1 VELDF
6 LVVGGG
12 IAGVSLADALAPSSR
27 VALVEA
33 ERQPGYHTTGR
44 SAALFVPS
52 YATAT
57 FRALARASA
66 PFLQSPPPEYFP
78 GPLLRPRGALY
89 VARGDQQ
96 DDFAATVGEL
106 RAGGGQVEVL
116 SATEACRR
124 VPLLR
129 RQYLGYAAFEADV
142 ADIDVS
148 ALLQGLLKRAKA
160 GGVRVYLGERI
171 VTPTRRQGAWQL
183 EAGGEPLF
191 ARVLVNAAGAWADQ
205 VGLAC
210 GAQPLGLRPLRR
222 TAALIDPPA
231 GVAIGGW
238 PALFDVGE
246 QFYLK
251 PETGRLLISPAD
263 EEPTM
268 PGDAY
273 PEDLAVA
280 VAVDRIQ
287 QALDIDVQRVAHQWA
302 GLRTFAPD
310 RNPVIGFDPQAPGLF
325 WCAGQGGCGIE
336 SSPALARLAAALARG
351 DAIPADIA
359 AHGVSAQSVSP
370 ARFTAAAAS
379 SASPPTAA
387 GSVCPS

>member
-1 VELDF
+1 MEFDF
-6 LVVGGG
+6 LVVGAG

-33 ERQPGYHTTGR
+33 EQQPGYHTTGR

-57 FRALARASA
+57 FRGLARASA
-66 PFLQSPPPEYFP
+66 AFLHSPPPEYFP

-89 VARGDQQ
+89 IARSDQR
-96 DDFAATVGEL
+96 DDFTATVEEL

-116 SATEACRR
+116 SASEACRR

-129 RQYLGYAAFEADV
+129 RQYLGYAAFDADV

-160 GGVRVYLGERI
+160 HGLRVFFGERI
-171 VTPTRRQGAWQL
+171 VNPTRSQGAWHL
-183 EAGGEPLF
+183 EAGGTPLS
-191 ARVLVNAAGAWADQ
+191 ARVLVNAAGAWADELG
-205 VGLAC
+205 VAC

-222 TAALIDPPA
+222 TAALIDSPPGLA
-231 GVAIGGW
+231 VGGW

-246 QFYLK
+246 QFYMK

-263 EEPTM
+263 EEPMM

-273 PEDLAVA
+273 PEDLTVA

-287 QALDIDVQRVAHQWA
+287 RALDIDVRRVAHQWA

-310 RNPVIGFDPQAPGLF
+310 RNPVIGFDPQVPGLL

-351 DAIPADIA
+351 DAIPADIVA
-359 AHGVSAQSVSP
+359 QGVGAQSVSP
-370 ARFTAAAAS
+370 ARFTPAAAS
-379 SASPPTAA
+379 SASAPTAS
-387 GSVCPS
+387 GSACRS